1 MDKEVDILITRMVG
15 NKVEFHKMYQQYHP
29 SLMSYASS
37 IVNTDAAE
45 DIVQDTFLYVWEHWE
60 SLSANRN
67 IKAYL
72 YSIVYSRCIDYLRKT
87 AMIGRHIVTIKT
99 DDNKEPES
107 EYEKQIPDKNNTLE
121 YLYKKDFYK
130 HLDFLMK
137 QMPTRRK
144 EIFFMAYL
152 EGIKAKEIAKQFQMP
167 IRTVESHLYLAVKFL
182 KKNMTRSHF
191 LP

>member
-45 DIVQDTFLYVWEHWE
+45 DIVQDTFLYVWEHSE

-72 YSIVYSRCIDYLRKT
+72 YSDY
-87 AMIGRHIVTIKT
+87 H
-99 DDNKEPES
+99 
-107 EYEKQIPDKNNTLE
+107 
-121 YLYKKDFYK
+121 
-130 HLDFLMK
+130 
-137 QMPTRRK
+137 
-144 EIFFMAYL
+144 
-152 EGIKAKEIAKQFQMP
+152 
-167 IRTVESHLYLAVKFL
+167 
-182 KKNMTRSHF
+182 
-191 LP
+191 

>member
-1 MDKEVDILITRMVG
+1 MVG

-29 SLMSYASS
+29 SLISYASS

-45 DIVQDTFLYVWEHWE
+45 DIVQDSFLYVWEHSE

-87 AMIGRHIVTIKT
+87 AMIGRHIVSIKT

-121 YLYKKDFYK
+121 YLYK
-130 HLDFLMK
+130 
-137 QMPTRRK
+137 TRRK

>member
-87 AMIGRHIVTIKT
+87 AMIGRISSPQKQVTTKSQRVSTKSKSPIKT
-99 DDNKEPES
+99 TRW
-107 EYEKQIPDKNNTLE
+107 NTSI
-121 YLYKKDFYK
+121 KKTF
-130 HLDFLMK
+130 
-137 QMPTRRK
+137 TNTW
-144 EIFFMAYL
+144 I
-152 EGIKAKEIAKQFQMP
+152 
-167 IRTVESHLYLAVKFL
+167 S
-182 KKNMTRSHF
+182 
-191 LP
+191 

>member
-1 MDKEVDILITRMVG
+1 MILCNSCLYQFDIRHCCPPDFGEVAQCNG
-15 NKVEFHKMYQQYHP
+15 
-29 SLMSYASS
+29 
-37 IVNTDAAE
+37 
-45 DIVQDTFLYVWEHWE
+45 YV
-60 SLSANRN
+60 
-67 IKAYL
+67 
-72 YSIVYSRCIDYLRKT
+72 D
-87 AMIGRHIVTIKT
+87 
-99 DDNKEPES
+99 
-107 EYEKQIPDKNNTLE
+107 
-121 YLYKKDFYK
+121 KKDFYK

-137 QMPTRRK
+137 QMPTKRK